1 MERNEWYGMDQEYS
15 QGAGENMD
23 NRKIAYTGNCCA
35 RCNHK
40 LGDPSK
46 VYGAYCASR
55 LGVTEYGTIAA
66 AKVANEEKGTTLL
79 TEKSLQLY
87 NNFLYGFVKAPDYD
101 ELMYDTIK
109 LENYINALGGIN

>member
-23 NRKIAYTGNCCA
+23 NQKIAYTGNRCA

-46 VYGAYCASR
+46 V
-55 LGVTEYGTIAA
+55 
-66 AKVANEEKGTTLL
+66 
-79 TEKSLQLY
+79 
-87 NNFLYGFVKAPDYD
+87 
-101 ELMYDTIK
+101 
-109 LENYINALGGIN
+109 